1 MLVRPRVSESEVLA
15 FLFAFALVPQPAN
28 KVKQNFQR
36 SADVPR
42 ITRLNR
48 ETHHLYSFAQQEQ
61 LVDFRVMPV
70 QPVRFLG
77 REIGFRPR
85 SPREIA
91 GNSDLPFLPQIPK
104 EAWHFSLDCASVA
117 S

>member
-28 KVKQNFQR
+28 EVKQNFQG
-36 SADVPR
+36 SVDVLR

-48 ETHHLYSFAQQEQ
+48 QTHHLYSFPQQEQ

-70 QPVRFLG
+70 QSVRFLG
-77 REIGFRPR
+77 SATAPE
-85 SPREIA
+85 
-91 GNSDLPFLPQIPK
+91 
-104 EAWHFSLDCASVA
+104 
-117 S
+117 